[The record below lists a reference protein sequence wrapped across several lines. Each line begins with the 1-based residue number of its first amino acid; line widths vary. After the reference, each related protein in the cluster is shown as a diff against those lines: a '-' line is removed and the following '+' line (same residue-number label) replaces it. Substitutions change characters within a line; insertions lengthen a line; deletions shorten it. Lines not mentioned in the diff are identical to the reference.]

1 MCASLAQW
9 QLLLA
14 NERLACMRW
23 TGGPCVCV
31 CVCVRARARARARAR
46 VRQRAAAEVAVCHTS
61 SHNDKRLRTCDGT
74 KTPLCAPARA
84 RVRYG
89 AVLVLAGQL
98 SLGDLNAFLL
108 YAIFVAG
115 SAGGLAGTVAQVI
128 AAVRGLRA
136 RCLLWHAGGVAPR
149 RQPAGAVARHPHHTP
164 LPAQNM
170 RAAGWRRQASVPAHG
185 PRASAAASR
194 RRGAAPAAPGRLAG
208 LQGRELCI
216 PLTSWG
222 LGAARL

>member
-89 AVLVLAGQL
+89 AVLV
-98 SLGDLNAFLL
+98 
-108 YAIFVAG
+108 
-115 SAGGLAGTVAQVI
+115 LAGTVAQVI